1 MPGINKNNK
10 KCCNDSALFQLI
22 KSLSYCMVC
31 SSFIFKDNS
40 PSIESQIVSIKPE
53 NFPKNNEISS
63 FLWNVEEK
71 ESNLYINKKNYL
83 KQRSPIIKNIK
94 KISSYF
100 SLSLKTYFLSVAY
113 LDKICSKI
121 SFFNQDAVFQIS
133 LFCLILAAK
142 FNENAS
148 KATFVQNSLRKNI
161 SKNYALDEMYVLNL
175 LDYELNVYTSYD
187 MLIDIMNFG
196 FVFQGE
202 NFNHKKLNYI
212 YLYLEKILYIYSE
225 INNYIDFT
233 SKQITLSIIG
243 FARELMDLTPFTDIF
258 KKIFLINSENE
269 QIYISGLNLIKK
281 RIKIEGGIANKKKD
295 AKAINCTKA
304 KIKRDSI
311 NAKAICCNEIKTLA

>member
-40 PSIESQIVSIKPE
+40 PSIESQIVSIKPD

-63 FLWNVEEK
+63 FLWNAEEK
-71 ESNLYINKKNYL
+71 ESNSYINKKNYL
-83 KQRSPIIKNIK
+83 KQRAPIIKNIK
-94 KISSYF
+94 KVSSYF

-142 FNENAS
+142 FNEKAS

-202 NFNHKKLNYI
+202 NFNHKKLNNI

-233 SKQITLSIIG
+233 SKQITLSIVG

-281 RIKIEGGIANKKKD
+281 RIKIEGGIANKKKES
-295 AKAINCTKA
+295 KAINCTKA
-304 KIKRDSI
+304 KIKRDT
-311 NAKAICCNEIKTLA
+311 KAICCNDIKTLA